1 MLPMVMLIAGV
12 LECWIFNGKIMT
24 GKKLAVEVFM
34 PKMSDHMESAE
45 IIRWLVREGD
55 YVEKGQA
62 IIEIQTDKVTA
73 ELEAPA
79 SGVLKGTRSGAKDGA
94 TIPVGETIAFIAK
107 ADEDVPVLPPL
118 GAPISK
124 EMRPD
129 ATLAALSPKL
139 TPVKGAPGQV
149 RATSAA
155 RRMADELRIDLD
167 QLTGSGPGGRVTKE
181 DVHTFAK
188 GVVRT
193 SPAVRR
199 LAKELNIDLTQVK
212 ATGPGGRIKEEDV
225 RAFAKATKFIKEVP
239 LTMQPAQTDEADVKW
254 QDLSQIQ
261 RITGQRM
268 LESLTQTPQF
278 SLSVDVDM
286 TEVLK
291 LRKASMDRILKKT
304 GERLSITAIL
314 IKVVASALRE
324 HPRANASFDN
334 GRIKLHQHI
343 NVGVAVGT
351 DKGLIVP
358 VIKKADQKSLE
369 QITGEL
375 KTFSIK
381 AQKMH
386 FSSEDLFGGT
396 FTISNLGMYE
406 IDRFNAIINPPES
419 AILAV
424 GQVNKIPVGMPDESI
439 ALRPMMSL
447 TLSVDHRCMD
457 GIQGAKFLAEIKALI
472 RHLVL

>member
-1 MLPMVMLIAGV
+1 
-12 LECWIFNGKIMT
+12 MT

-55 YVEKGQA
+55 YVEEGQA

-79 SGVLKGTRSGAKDGA
+79 SGVLKGTRSGAEDGA

-129 ATLAALSPKL
+129 ATLAAPSPKL
-139 TPVKGAPGQV
+139 TPVKRAPGRV
-149 RATSAA
+149 RATSVA

-167 QLTGSGPGGRVTKE
+167 QLTGSGPGGRVTKK

-225 RAFAKATKFIKEVP
+225 RAFAKATKFIKEDVP

-268 LESLTQTPQF
+268 LESLQQTPQF

-304 GERLSITAIL
+304 GARLSITAIL

-334 GRIKLHQHI
+334 RRIKLHQHI

-375 KTFSIK
+375 KAFSIK

-386 FSSEDLFGGT
+386 FSAEDLFGGT

-424 GQVNKIPVGMPDESI
+424 GQINKIPVGMPDESI

-472 RHLVL
+472 KHLVL

>member
-1 MLPMVMLIAGV
+1 
-12 LECWIFNGKIMT
+12 
-24 GKKLAVEVFM
+24 
-34 PKMSDHMESAE
+34 
-45 IIRWLVREGD
+45 
-55 YVEKGQA
+55 
-62 IIEIQTDKVTA
+62 
-73 ELEAPA
+73 
-79 SGVLKGTRSGAKDGA
+79 
-94 TIPVGETIAFIAK
+94 
-107 ADEDVPVLPPL
+107 
-118 GAPISK
+118 
-124 EMRPD
+124 
-129 ATLAALSPKL
+129 
-139 TPVKGAPGQV
+139 
-149 RATSAA
+149 
-155 RRMADELRIDLD
+155 
-167 QLTGSGPGGRVTKE
+167 
-181 DVHTFAK
+181 
-188 GVVRT
+188 
-193 SPAVRR
+193 
-199 LAKELNIDLTQVK
+199 
-212 ATGPGGRIKEEDV
+212 
-225 RAFAKATKFIKEVP
+225 
-239 LTMQPAQTDEADVKW
+239 MQPAQTDEAKVKW

-268 LESLTQTPQF
+268 LESLQQTPQF

-375 KTFSIK
+375 KAFSIK

-386 FSSEDLFGGT
+386 FSTEDLFGGT

-424 GQVNKIPVGMPDESI
+424 GQINKIPVGMPDESI

-472 RHLVL
+472 KCLGNSIPHGGRIKGIF